1 MSKNGKCIVS
11 QYFADGKLYKG
22 VFRDLAAFE
31 NLDQFISTDKY
42 LDFVKNAS
50 STFRYVKRDY
60 LFRAGQ
66 FRETVYPSL
75 FSSRLEYRE
84 KILLVGHSDIPTTRI
99 QSQILKFFGV
109 DKVYA
114 TNIHSDQIFSFSI
127 PLGLT
132 NNCDDSPLH
141 RLFGDNSLLLAASFL
156 ADFPDFFSPIL
167 YVNFSASNNRSERG
181 VLLREIAKLPKTYKA
196 IVNDPDF
203 TTSGRVKYLADCR
216 TINFVLCPEGNG
228 VDTHRLWETLYMG
241 GVPIIKKNPI
251 MTPLVDHLPVV
262 QVDSWKQIAS
272 VDFLESEW
280 HRIQE
285 MSWDIGQLTLNYW
298 KDRFLKK

>member
-1 MSKNGKCIVS
+1 VS
-11 QYFADGKLYKG
+11 QDSADGTLYKG
-22 VFRDLAAFE
+22 VFRDLANIE

-42 LDFVKNAS
+42 LDFVKNGL

-66 FRETVYPSL
+66 FRETVYPSFL
-75 FSSRLEYRE
+75 SSLLEYRE
-84 KILLVGHSDIPTTRI
+84 KILVVGHSDIPTTRI
-99 QSQILKFFGV
+99 QSQILKSFGV
-109 DKVYA
+109 NKVYA
-114 TNIHSDQIFSFSI
+114 TNIYSDQIFSFSI

-141 RLFGDNSLLLAASFL
+141 RLFGDNSLLLAASL
-156 ADFPDFFSPIL
+156 SADFPEFFSPTL

-181 VLLREIAKLPKTYKA
+181 VLLKEITKLPKTHKV

-216 TINFVLCPEGNG
+216 AINFILCPEGNG

-272 VDFLESEW
+272 IDFLESEW
-280 HRIQE
+280 HRIQG
-285 MSWDIGQLTLNYW
+285 MSWDSGRLTLNYW
-298 KDRFLKK
+298 KDCLLKK

>member
-1 MSKNGKCIVS
+1 MSQDS
-11 QYFADGKLYKG
+11 ADGTLYKG
-22 VFRDLAAFE
+22 VFRDLANIE

-42 LDFVKNAS
+42 LDFVKNGL

-66 FRETVYPSL
+66 FRETVYPSFL
-75 FSSRLEYRE
+75 SSLLEYRE
-84 KILLVGHSDIPTTRI
+84 KILVVGHSDIPTTRI
-99 QSQILKFFGV
+99 QSQILKSFGV
-109 DKVYA
+109 NKVYA
-114 TNIHSDQIFSFSI
+114 TNIYSDQIFSFSI

-141 RLFGDNSLLLAASFL
+141 RLFGDNSLLLAASL
-156 ADFPDFFSPIL
+156 SADFPEFFSPTL

-181 VLLREIAKLPKTYKA
+181 VLLKEITKLPKTHKV

-216 TINFVLCPEGNG
+216 AINFILCPEGNG

-272 VDFLESEW
+272 IDFLESEW
-280 HRIQE
+280 HRIQG
-285 MSWDIGQLTLNYW
+285 MSWDSGRLTLNYW
-298 KDRFLKK
+298 KDCLLKK

>member
-1 MSKNGKCIVS
+1 MS
-11 QYFADGKLYKG
+11 QYFADDKLYKG
-22 VFRDLAAFE
+22 VFKDIAAFE
-31 NLDQFISTDKY
+31 NHDQFISTDKY
-42 LDFVKNAS
+42 LDFAKNS
-50 STFRYVKRDY
+50 PIDFRYVKRDY

-66 FRETVYPSL
+66 FREMVYPSF
-75 FSSRLEYRE
+75 FSSRLDYRE
-84 KILLVGHSDIPTTRI
+84 KILLVGHSDIPTTQI

-109 DKVYA
+109 IKFYG
-114 TNIHSDQIFSFSI
+114 TNILSDQFFSFSI

-132 NNCDDSPLH
+132 NDCDDSPLH
-141 RLFGDNSLLLAASFL
+141 RLFGDNSLLLAASL
-156 ADFPDFFSPIL
+156 VADFPNYFSPNL
-167 YVNFSASNNRSERG
+167 YVNFSASNNRGERG
-181 VLLREIAKLPKTYKA
+181 ILLKEISKLPKEYKI

-241 GVPIIKKNPI
+241 GVPIIKRNPI

-272 VDFLESEW
+272 IDFLESEW
-280 HRIQE
+280 HRIQG
-285 MSWDIGQLTLNYW
+285 MSWDSGQLTLNYW
-298 KDRFLKK
+298 KNRFLKK

>member
-1 MSKNGKCIVS
+1 
-11 QYFADGKLYKG
+11 
-22 VFRDLAAFE
+22 
-31 NLDQFISTDKY
+31 
-42 LDFVKNAS
+42 
-50 STFRYVKRDY
+50 

-66 FRETVYPSL
+66 FRETVYPSFL
-75 FSSRLEYRE
+75 SSLLEYRE
-84 KILLVGHSDIPTTRI
+84 KILVVGHSDIPTTRI
-99 QSQILKFFGV
+99 QSQILKSFGV
-109 DKVYA
+109 NKVYA
-114 TNIHSDQIFSFSI
+114 TNIYSDQIFSFSI

-141 RLFGDNSLLLAASFL
+141 RLFGDNSLLLAASL
-156 ADFPDFFSPIL
+156 SADFPEFFSPTL

-181 VLLREIAKLPKTYKA
+181 VLLKEITKLPKTHKV

-216 TINFVLCPEGNG
+216 AINFILCPEGNG

-272 VDFLESEW
+272 IDFLESEW
-280 HRIQE
+280 HRIQG
-285 MSWDIGQLTLNYW
+285 MSWDSGRLTLNYW
-298 KDRFLKK
+298 KDCLLKK